1 MHYHVVHLEISNQPS
16 NPATWCSSAR
26 VACFHPGRC
35 REDPG
40 PSLMRLG
47 VGTLMSESTTVTR
60 VPVISKCLSYI
71 SSANAFPAVDDEHG
85 SFDIITASCKY
96 ARRPA
101 SLTAAHSLHIGR
113 PAGSRSIGSGA
124 PRRKPF
130 SPSWLRARCQR
141 SSWGAACTRRAAAA
155 CLETTVCLLLTG
167 CMPAMRR
174 WDHAAFS
181 AAHGR
186 VTHQYREGVV
196 TSSSNSPCWQ
206 GWLPCPVCCSL
217 LSISVVGV
225 ACYVAY
231 YVVVCVL
238 AVQAAPPTQ
247 AGANELDN
255 AW

>member
-1 MHYHVVHLEISNQPS
+1 MTPYGDSKSGCLQAFACLVIGLVCCFGDSKVPSAGTCVTCVMHYHVVHLEISNQPS

-130 SPSWLRARCQR
+130 SPS
-141 SSWGAACTRRAAAA
+141 
-155 CLETTVCLLLTG
+155 
-167 CMPAMRR
+167 
-174 WDHAAFS
+174 
-181 AAHGR
+181 
-186 VTHQYREGVV
+186 
-196 TSSSNSPCWQ
+196 
-206 GWLPCPVCCSL
+206 
-217 LSISVVGV
+217 
-225 ACYVAY
+225 
-231 YVVVCVL
+231 
-238 AVQAAPPTQ
+238 
-247 AGANELDN
+247 
-255 AW
+255 